1 MNATEREELREKH
14 RAIYH
19 EGRKLCDF
27 CSDTAFVGRITY
39 FPCDTMLLL
48 VATEPAPECDHIVGY
63 RHGMNNALLVEAEE
77 AAEWL
82 EPDYLFSF
90 CPKCGKDLR

>member
-1 MNATEREELREKH
+1 MNATET
-14 RAIYH
+14 
-19 EGRKLCDF
+19 D
-27 CSDTAFVGRITY
+27 
-39 FPCDTMLLL
+39 
-48 VATEPAPECDHIVGY
+48 CDHIVGY